1 MFHTI
6 SHRLR
11 QGGAI
16 LMLFVLAACSTVDRS
31 PAPNLLKGA
40 SWAILPFANHTDTPL
55 AGSRAEAIALTA
67 LQAQGVNSVRSYPGD
82 LQQQALFDVGSGKA
96 QDEAQAWAKS
106 QGIRYALAGAVDEWR
121 YKVGVDG
128 EPVVGFTLQIIDLES
143 GTTLWRGG
151 AGKSG
156 WSREALSS
164 LARQL
169 MRDLLQSALSG
180 RA

>member
-1 MFHTI
+1 MSHTI
-6 SHRLR
+6 SRRLL
-11 QGGAI
+11 QAWAI
-16 LMLFVLAACSTVDRS
+16 SMLLVLSACSTVDRS
-31 PAPNLLKGA
+31 PAPNLVKGA
-40 SWAILPFANHTDTPL
+40 PWAILPFANHTDTPL

-67 LQAQGVNSVRSYPGD
+67 LQAQGVTNVRAYPGD
-82 LQQQALFDVGSGKA
+82 LQQQALFDAGNGKV
-96 QDEAQAWAKS
+96 QDEALAWAKS
-106 QGIRYALAGAVDEWR
+106 QGLRYALAGAVDEWR

-128 EPVVGFTLQIIDLES
+128 EPVVGVSLQIIDLEN
-143 GTTLWRGG
+143 GQTLWRGG

-169 MRDLLQSALSG
+169 MRDLLQSALAG

>member
-1 MFHTI
+1 MFHLI
-6 SHRLR
+6 SQRLQR
-11 QGGAI
+11 LGI
-16 LMLFVLAACSTVDRS
+16 TLLMLVLAACSTVDRS
-31 PAPNLLKGA
+31 PAPNLAQGA

-67 LQAQGVNSVRSYPGD
+67 LQAQGIVNVRSYPGD

-96 QDEAQAWAKS
+96 QEEALSWAKS
-106 QGIRYALAGAVDEWR
+106 QGIRYALSGAVDEWR

-143 GTTLWRGG
+143 GATVWRGG

-156 WSREALSS
+156 WSREAVSS

-169 MRDLLQSALSG
+169 MRELLRAALAG
-180 RA
+180 HA